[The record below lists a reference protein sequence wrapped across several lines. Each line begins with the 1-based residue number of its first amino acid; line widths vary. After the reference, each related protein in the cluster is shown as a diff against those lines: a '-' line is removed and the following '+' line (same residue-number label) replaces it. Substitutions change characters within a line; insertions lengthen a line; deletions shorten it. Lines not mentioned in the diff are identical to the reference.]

1 MQTHRL
7 NPSEIVKASWRNRGL
22 LAALIKRDIA
32 GRYRGSALGLIWT
45 FLNPCILLIVYA
57 FVFGTIFKS
66 QWSAATGTK
75 ADFALILFAGL
86 IVFNIFAELM
96 TRSPHLVVGNPNYV
110 KKVIFPIE
118 LLPGMALGTA
128 LFHAGGSF
136 LIWLVGYGILCGL
149 PSATIL
155 LAPVVLLPL
164 LFFCLGLSWFLA
176 ALGVYLRDIGQ
187 LMSLVVTVS
196 MFLSSIFYPVSALP
210 EQYRPWVMLSPI
222 TVAVEQFREVV
233 FFGALPDWR
242 YFFAQLVLGSLVL
255 VTGFAWF
262 QKTRKGFADVI

>member
-1 MQTHRL
+1 
-7 NPSEIVKASWRNRGL
+7 
-22 LAALIKRDIA
+22 
-32 GRYRGSALGLIWT
+32 
-45 FLNPCILLIVYA
+45 
-57 FVFGTIFKS
+57 
-66 QWSAATGTK
+66 
-75 ADFALILFAGL
+75 
-86 IVFNIFAELM
+86 
-96 TRSPHLVVGNPNYV
+96 
-110 KKVIFPIE
+110 
-118 LLPGMALGTA
+118 
-128 LFHAGGSF
+128 
-136 LIWLVGYGILCGL
+136 
-149 PSATIL
+149 
-155 LAPVVLLPL
+155 VVLLPL

-210 EQYRPWVMLSPI
+210 EQYRPLVMLSPI

>member
-7 NPSEIVKASWRNRGL
+7 NPLEIVKASWRNRGL
-22 LAALIKRDIA
+22 LAALIKRDIE

-45 FLNPCILLIVYA
+45 FLHPCILLIVYA

-66 QWSAATGTK
+66 QWASSTGSQ
-75 ADFALILFAGL
+75 ADFAMILFAGL
-86 IVFNIFAELM
+86 IVFNIFAELI
-96 TRSPHLVVGNPNYV
+96 TRSPLLVVSNPNYV
-110 KKVIFPIE
+110 KKVIFPLE

-128 LFHAGGSF
+128 LFHAAGSF
-136 LIWLVGYGILCGL
+136 LVWLLGYCIFFGL
-149 PSATIL
+149 PSVTVL
-155 LAPVVLLPL
+155 LAPVVILPL

-176 ALGVYLRDIGQ
+176 SLGVYLRDIGQ

-196 MFLSSIFYPVSALP
+196 MFLSSIFYPVTALP
-210 EQYRPWVMLSPI
+210 EQYRPFVMLSPI

-233 FFGALPDWR
+233 FFGTLPDWR
-242 YFFAQLVLGSLVL
+242 YFLAQFCLGGLVL
-255 VTGFAWF
+255 VLGFAWF